1 MRNNYDGLS
10 IETIRT
16 ALGFIDPED
25 SEQWIRVGM
34 ALYSELGEQG
44 FDPWNAWS
52 SFGSSYDSKNIK
64 SRWKTFRKG
73 YGGRPVSIG
82 TLIHYAMNSG
92 FKFDESK
99 KEVSPH
105 IIQQRA
111 ERKKLLEIEAQEE
124 QKKVIQGYASAKN
137 QAQQKWNNGVL
148 CHSHPYLTKKDVM
161 PHNTKLGK
169 WAYKD
174 EDGTLCTEENAL
186 LVPLYKNGE
195 LVSMQGIL
203 PNGDKKLLYKGE
215 KQAVYHDF
223 GECTHTI
230 LLCEGWA
237 TGATLYEATQL
248 YTLACIDA
256 GNLQH
261 VAKYI
266 RKKYPLC
273 RIVICAD
280 NDQYKK
286 SNTGLKSAYKTSCA
300 VDADVIYPIFS
311 DVTSKP
317 TDFNDLYHETGD
329 SNAVYERVVLPTQ
342 YHAKD
347 TDTDYFNAFDLP
359 YIDDAEKVLEESNAP
374 LDIARAALV
383 VAVRMSDKVPAFMN
397 IESIRKF
404 IAHPLLN
411 PRTHTSIMCR
421 VQWAIQNRKR
431 MATTAL
437 RPQSWGKHEHI
448 VVSSLQDFKPSNP
461 VSLVFAPMGSGK
473 TRNVITPF
481 SEIKDKTFGAI
492 AHRRSLIADLSKK
505 LGIDNYDDMTS
516 AKAEVSD
523 RMAICLPSIKAM
535 QLQPF
540 VGRIQNLAIDEISQ
554 NIRFTSSKE
563 CKVMGANQESVF
575 LGLKEL
581 VNTSEN
587 VIVADASID
596 QTTLDFMQEAR
607 PDEIFTIV
615 EQIPRKGW
623 EDKNGNWVHASRKC
637 FLYGDR
643 ADLLTKVTLE
653 LNNGGNVWFSVES
666 AERAEVMKQMFG
678 DKYEILTI
686 TSKNSKTKQIK
697 HFLENIE
704 EESRKYRM
712 IIASPAI
719 SSGVSVEHRK
729 ESGEYNEDGSP
740 ILVGD
745 PWFTMIAG
753 MASGHSIC
761 FSDFAQ
767 MLGRVRYVPHY
778 HVCLQANNKRYEHV
792 NASSILLGLRQ
803 AAMLEGQTMKE
814 NEYSKFKAHI
824 EATEEMYRADF
835 ANGFVWF
842 LEYYC
847 FEMIQGM
854 VANVDY
860 TLSEQMKALSK
871 ELKNTYRAAIRNA
884 DNISTDKAREIESKQ
899 NTTDDEEMQLIAF
912 KVRSSLGF
920 GLDHDIVDE
929 NIDMF
934 ENMPTLDRFARL
946 LGYSFDVEDQEN
958 NISLRRFYNAQIHAV
973 KNIFDDLNPST
984 DFFGK
989 AQCDAIVSRVSDN
1002 NNRFLLASLK
1012 LIPSRYGQW
1021 RESKS
1026 GELLRMGMPANTSK
1040 SVAQIL
1046 DKYGLSWKRTTRGG
1060 ERGYV
1065 VNSDSWDKMKG
1076 YAERRYK
1083 KALV

>member
-1 MRNNYDGLS
+1 MKKEFEGLS

-16 ALGFIDPED
+16 ALSFIDYED
-25 SEQWIRVGM
+25 SELWISCGM
-34 ALYSELGEQG
+34 SLYSELGEEG
-44 FDPWNAWS
+44 FDLWNAWS
-52 SFGSSYDSKNIK
+52 SLGSSYDRKNIRA
-64 SRWKTFRKG
+64 RWKSFRKG
-73 YGGRPVSIG
+73 YGGRPVTIG
-82 TLIHYAMNSG
+82 SLIYYAMNSG
-92 FKFDESK
+92 FKFDENK

-111 ERKKLLEIEAQEE
+111 ERKKQLEIEAKEE

-137 QAQQKWNNGVL
+137 QAQQKWNNALPSDG
-148 CHSHPYLTKKDVM
+148 HPYLAKKDVM
-161 PHNTKLGK
+161 PHNTRIGK
-169 WAYKD
+169 WVYKD
-174 EDGTLCTEENAL
+174 ESGALQTEENAL
-186 LVPLYKNGE
+186 LIPLYKNGE

-203 PNGDKKLLYKGE
+203 PDGTKKLLYKGE
-215 KQAVYHDF
+215 KQGVYHDF
-223 GECTHTI
+223 GELTHTI

-237 TGATLYEATQL
+237 TGATLHEATQL

-256 GNLQH
+256 GNLLH
-261 VAKYI
+261 VAKYV
-266 RKKYPLC
+266 RKKYPLS
-273 RIVICAD
+273 RIIICAD

-286 SNTGLKSAYKTSCA
+286 SNTGLKSAYKASCA
-300 VDADVIYPIFS
+300 VDADVVYPVFS
-311 DVTSKP
+311 NVEHKP

-329 SNAVYERVVLPTQ
+329 YGAVYEAVVLPTQ
-342 YHAKD
+342 YIAKE

-359 YIDDAEKVLEESNAP
+359 YIDDAEKILEESSNA
-374 LDIARAALV
+374 LDVARAALV

-397 IESIRKF
+397 IETIRKF

-437 RPQSWGKHEHI
+437 RPQSWGKHEH
-448 VVSSLQDFKPSNP
+448 VVVNSLEEFKPSNP

-481 SEIKDKTFGAI
+481 SEIPGKTFGAI

-505 LGIDNYDDMTS
+505 LKIDNYDDMNS
-516 AKAEVSD
+516 AKAEVSE
-523 RMAICLPSIKAM
+523 RMAICLPSIKSM
-535 QLQPF
+535 QLQNF

-563 CKVMGANQESVF
+563 CKVAGANQESVF
-575 LGLKEL
+575 LGLKQL
-581 VNTSEN
+581 VNESER

-623 EDKNGNWVHASRKC
+623 QDTNGNWVHASRKC
-637 FLYGDR
+637 FLYGER

-653 LNNGGNVWFSVES
+653 LANGGNVWFSVES
-666 AERAEVMKQMFG
+666 AERAEVLKQMFG
-678 DKYEILTI
+678 DKYDILTI

-704 EESRKYRM
+704 DESRKYRM

-719 SSGVSVEHRK
+719 SSGVSVEH
-729 ESGEYNEDGSP
+729 EGSP
-740 ILVGD
+740 H
-745 PWFTMIAG
+745 FTMIAG

-803 AAMLEGQTMKE
+803 AAMLEGSTIKE

-847 FEMIQGM
+847 FEMVQGL

-860 TLSEQMKALSK
+860 TLSEKMKELSK
-871 ELKNTYRAAIRNA
+871 DIKAKYRASIRSA
-884 DNISTDKAREIESKQ
+884 DKISSQKAQDIESKQ
-899 NTTDDEEMQLIAF
+899 NTTDEEEVQLIAY
-912 KVRSSLGF
+912 KIRSSLGF
-920 GLDHDIVDE
+920 NLDHDIIDE

-946 LGYSFDVEDQEN
+946 MGYSFDVEDHEN
-958 NISLRRFYNAQIHAV
+958 NIALRKFYNAQIRSV
-973 KNIFDDLNPST
+973 GTIFENMNPST

-989 AQCDAIVSRVSDN
+989 AQCDAIISRVTDN

-1046 DKYGLSWKRTTRGG
+1046 EKYGLSWKRTAKDG
-1060 ERGYV
+1060 ERGYK
-1065 VNSDSWDKMKG
+1065 VNRDSWDKMKA
-1076 YAERRYK
+1076 YADRRYK
-1083 KALV
+1083 KAPI

>member
-1 MRNNYDGLS
+1 MKQEYEGLS

-16 ALGFIDPED
+16 ALSYLDYED
-25 SEQWIRVGM
+25 TDVWLTSGM

-44 FDPWNAWS
+44 FDLWNAWS
-52 SFGSSYDSKNIK
+52 SLGSTYDSKNIK
-64 SRWKTFRKG
+64 SRWKSFRRG
-73 YGGRPVSIG
+73 YGGRPVTIG
-82 TLIHYAMNSG
+82 SLIYYAINSG

-111 ERKKLLEIEAQEE
+111 ERKKQLEIEAQQE

-137 QAQQKWNNGVL
+137 QAKQKWATAKPVDN
-148 CHSHPYLTKKDVM
+148 HPYLSTKDVM
-161 PHNTKLGK
+161 PHNTRIGK
-169 WAYKD
+169 WVYRNEFGA
-174 EDGTLCTEENAL
+174 LITEENAL
-186 LVPLYKNGE
+186 LVPLFKNGE

-203 PNGDKKLLYKGE
+203 PDGTKKLLYKGE

-223 GECTHTI
+223 GEPTHSI

-261 VAKYI
+261 VAKYV
-266 RKKYPLC
+266 RKKYPLS
-273 RIVICAD
+273 RIIICAD

-286 SNTGLKSAYKTSCA
+286 SNTGLKSAYKASCA
-300 VDADVIYPIFS
+300 VDADVVFPIFS
-311 DVTSKP
+311 NVEHKP
-317 TDFNDLYHETGD
+317 TDFNDLYLETGD
-329 SNAVYERVVLPTQ
+329 YNAIYERVVLPTQ
-342 YHAKD
+342 YYAKP
-347 TDTDYFNAFDLP
+347 TETDYFNAFDLP
-359 YIDDAEKVLEESNAP
+359 YIDDAEKVLEESGTA
-374 LDIARAALV
+374 LDVARAALV
-383 VAVRMSDKVPAFMN
+383 VAVRMSEKVPAFMN
-397 IESIRKF
+397 IETIRKF
-404 IAHPLLN
+404 IQHPLLN

-437 RPQSWGKHEHI
+437 RPQSWGKHEH
-448 VVSSLQDFKPSNP
+448 VVVNSLEDFTPTNP

-473 TRNVITPF
+473 TRNIITPF
-481 SEIKDKTFGAI
+481 SEIPNKTFGAI
-492 AHRRSLIADLSKK
+492 AHRRSLIADLAKK
-505 LGIDNYDDMTS
+505 LKIDNYDNMTGQ
-516 AKAEVSD
+516 KAEVSE
-523 RMAICLPSIKAM
+523 RMAICLPSIKSI

-540 VGRIQNLAIDEISQ
+540 VNRIQNLAIDEISQ

-581 VNTSEN
+581 VNTSEK

-607 PDEIFTIV
+607 PDETFTIV

-623 EDKNGNWVHASRKC
+623 LNTDGRWVTETRKC
-637 FLYGDR
+637 FLYPER

-653 LNNGGNVWFSVES
+653 LSNGGNVWFSVES
-666 AERAEVMKQMFG
+666 AERAEVLKQMFC
-678 DKYEILTI
+678 DKYDILTI
-686 TSKNSKTKQIK
+686 TSKNSKTKPIK

-719 SSGVSVEHRK
+719 SSGVSVEHH
-729 ESGEYNEDGSP
+729 GAP
-740 ILVGD
+740 H
-745 PWFTMIAG
+745 FTMIAG

-792 NASSILLGLRQ
+792 NANSILLGLRQ
-803 AAMLEGQTMKE
+803 AAMLEGQTIKE

-835 ANGFVWF
+835 SNGFVWF

-847 FEMIQGM
+847 FEMVHGM

-860 TLSEQMKALSK
+860 TLSERMK
-871 ELKNTYRAAIRNA
+871 ELSREIKSQYRAAIRNA
-884 DNISTDKAREIESKQ
+884 EKISTEKAREIESKQ
-899 NTTDDEEMQLIAF
+899 NTTEAEEMQLIAF

-920 GLDHDIVDE
+920 SLDHDIVDE

-946 LGYSFDVEDQEN
+946 LGYSFDIDDQEN
-958 NISLRRFYNAQIHAV
+958 NIALRRFYNAQICAV

-1046 DKYGLSWKRTTRGG
+1046 DKYGLSWKRTTRNG
-1060 ERGYV
+1060 ERGYI
-1065 VNSDSWDKMKG
+1065 VNPDSWGKMQA

-1083 KALV
+1083 KG

>member
-1 MRNNYDGLS
+1 MKKDFEGLS

-16 ALGFIDPED
+16 ALSFIDYED
-25 SEQWIRVGM
+25 SQLWISCGM
-34 ALYSELGEQG
+34 SLYSELGEEG
-44 FDPWNAWS
+44 FDNWNAWS
-52 SFGSSYDSKNIK
+52 SLGSSYDRKIIK
-64 SRWKTFRKG
+64 SRWKSFRKG
-73 YGGRPVSIG
+73 YGGRPVTIG
-82 TLIHYAMNSG
+82 SLIYYAINSG

-137 QAQQKWNNGVL
+137 QAHQIWNNAKP
-148 CHSHPYLTKKDVM
+148 CETHPYLVKKDVM
-161 PHNTKLGK
+161 PHNTKIGNWTWYDDNK
-169 WAYKD
+169 VKQV
-174 EDGTLCTEENAL
+174 EENVL
-186 LVPLYKNGE
+186 LVPLYKNNE
-195 LVSMQGIL
+195 LVSMQGIFTRHVIK
-203 PNGDKKLLYKGE
+203 GGKETDKFLLYSAE
-215 KQAVYHDF
+215 KQAVYHSF
-223 GECTHTI
+223 GEYTHTI
-230 LLCEGWA
+230 LLCEGWS

-248 YTLACIDA
+248 FTFVSIDA
-256 GNLQH
+256 GNLIH
-261 VAKYI
+261 VAKYL

-286 SNTGLKSAYKTSCA
+286 SNTGLKSAYKASCA
-300 VDADVIYPIFS
+300 VDADVVYPIFS
-311 DVTSKP
+311 DVTNKP

-329 SNAVYERVVLPTQ
+329 YNSVYERVVLPTQ
-342 YHAKD
+342 YYARD

-437 RPQSWGKHEHI
+437 RPQSWGKHEHV

-516 AKAEVSD
+516 QKAEVSD

-587 VIVADASID
+587 IVVADASID

-607 PDEIFTIV
+607 PDETFTIV

-653 LNNGGNVWFSVES
+653 LSNGGNVWFSVES
-666 AERAEVMKQMFG
+666 AERAEVLKQMFG

-719 SSGVSVEHRK
+719 SSGVSVEHK
-729 ESGEYNEDGSP
+729 GNQH
-740 ILVGD
+740 
-745 PWFTMIAG
+745 FTMIAG

-792 NASSILLGLRQ
+792 NANSILLGLRQ

-847 FEMIQGM
+847 FEMIQGFI
-854 VANVDY
+854 ANVDY
-860 TLSEQMKALSK
+860 SLSEQMKALSK
-871 ELKNTYRAAIRNA
+871 ELKNTYRASIRNA
-884 DNISTDKAREIESKQ
+884 DQISTDKAREIESKQ

-920 GLDHDIVDE
+920 NLDHDIVDE

-1065 VNSDSWDKMKG
+1065 VNSDSWEKMKG

>member
-1 MRNNYDGLS
+1 MKNNFEGLS
-10 IETIRT
+10 VETIRT
-16 ALGFIDPED
+16 ALYYLDYED
-25 SEQWIRVGM
+25 SEQWLRSGM
-34 ALYSELGEQG
+34 ALYSELGEEG
-44 FDPWNAWS
+44 FDLWNAWS
-52 SFGSSYDSKNIK
+52 SLGSTYDRKNIK
-64 SRWKTFRKG
+64 ARWRTFRKG
-73 YGGRPVSIG
+73 SGGRPVTIAS
-82 TLIHYAMNSG
+82 LIYHAMNAG
-92 FKFDESK
+92 FKFDETK

-111 ERKKLLEIEAQEE
+111 ERRKQLELEAQEE

-137 QAQQKWNNGVL
+137 QAQQKWAQAKE
-148 CHSHPYLTKKDVM
+148 CSEHPYLTKKDVM
-161 PHNTKLGK
+161 PHNTRIGK
-169 WAYKD
+169 WVYRDD
-174 EDGTLCTEENAL
+174 EGNLQTEENAL
-186 LVPLYKNGE
+186 LVPLYKAGQ

-203 PNGDKKLLYKGE
+203 PSGAKKLLYKGE
-215 KQAVYHDF
+215 KQGVYHDF
-223 GECTHTI
+223 GELTHTI
-230 LLCEGWA
+230 LICEGWA
-237 TGATLYEATQL
+237 TGATLHEATQL
-248 YTLACIDA
+248 YTLAAIDA
-256 GNLQH
+256 GNLIH

-266 RKKYPLC
+266 RKTYPLH
-273 RIVICAD
+273 RIIICAD

-286 SNTGLKSAYKTSCA
+286 SNTGLKAAYATSCA
-300 VDADVIYPIFS
+300 VDADVVYPIFA
-311 DVTSKP
+311 DVSGKP
-317 TDFNDLYHETGD
+317 TDFNDLYFEGGY
-329 SNAVYERVVLPTQ
+329 NAVFERVVKPTL
-342 YHAKD
+342 YYARESG
-347 TDTDYFNAFDLP
+347 TDAFNAFDLP

-383 VAVRMSDKVPAFMN
+383 VAVRMSEKVPAFMN
-397 IESIRKF
+397 IETIRKF

-437 RPQSWGKHEHI
+437 RPQSWGKHEH
-448 VVSSLQDFKPSNP
+448 VVVESLEEFVPTNP

-481 SEIKDKTFGAI
+481 SKIPDKTFGAI
-492 AHRRSLIADLSKK
+492 AHRRSLIADLSGK
-505 LGIDNYDDMTS
+505 LGIDNYDDMTA
-516 AKAEVSD
+516 AKADVSE
-523 RMAICLPSIKAM
+523 RMAICLPSIKSM
-535 QLQPF
+535 QLQNF

-563 CKVMGANQESVF
+563 CKVAGANQESVF
-575 LGLKEL
+575 LGLKQL
-581 VNTSEN
+581 VNESER

-607 PDEIFTIV
+607 PDEVFTIV
-615 EQIPRKGW
+615 EQIPR
-623 EDKNGNWVHASRKC
+623 NANRKC

-643 ADLLTKVTLE
+643 ADLLTQVTIE
-653 LNNGGNVWFSVES
+653 LQNGGNVWFSVES
-666 AERAEVMKQMFG
+666 AERAEVLKQMFA
-678 DKYEILTI
+678 DDYDVLTI

-704 EESRKYRM
+704 VESRKYRM
-712 IIASPAI
+712 VIASPAI
-719 SSGVSVEHRK
+719 SSGVSVEHQK
-729 ESGEYNEDGSP
+729 PLLDEKGQQVYDEKGKP
-740 ILVGD
+740 VFVPD
-745 PWFTMIAG
+745 PHFTMIAG

-792 NASSILLGLRQ
+792 NAQSILLGLRQ
-803 AAMLEGQTMKE
+803 AAALEGAVLKE

-847 FEMIQGM
+847 FEMMQAM

-860 TLSEQMKALSK
+860 SLSDKMKLLTQ
-871 ELKNTYRAAIRNA
+871 ELKATYRANIRSA
-884 DNISTDKAREIESKQ
+884 DKISTDKAREIEAKQ
-899 NTTDDEEMQLIAF
+899 NTTDEEEIQLVAF
-912 KVRSSLGF
+912 KIRSSLGF
-920 GLDHDIVDE
+920 NLDHEIIDE

-946 LGYSFDVEDQEN
+946 MGYAFDIDDTDN
-958 NISLRRFYNAQIHAV
+958 NIALRRFYNAQIAAV
-973 KNIFDDLNPST
+973 GTIFENSDICT
-984 DFFGK
+984 TFYGK
-989 AQCDAIVSRVSDN
+989 AECDAIVSRVSDN
-1002 NNRFLLASLK
+1002 RNRFLLSSLK

-1021 RESKS
+1021 REAKN
-1026 GELLRMGMPANTSK
+1026 GDLLNMGMPSNTSK

-1046 DKYGLSWKRTTRGG
+1046 DKYGLSWKRANKGG
-1060 ERGYV
+1060 ERGYR
-1065 VNSDSWDKMKG
+1065 VNMDSWNKMKA

-1083 KALV
+1083 KALD